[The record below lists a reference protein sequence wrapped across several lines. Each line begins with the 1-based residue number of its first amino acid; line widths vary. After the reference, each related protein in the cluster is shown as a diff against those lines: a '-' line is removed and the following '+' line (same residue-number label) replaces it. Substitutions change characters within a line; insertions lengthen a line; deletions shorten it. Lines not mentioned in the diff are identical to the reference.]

1 MVKQVNN
8 NPKGYYGWVIVFASL
23 VAMAVT
29 VGTLHAFGV
38 FFKPLLQEFGWTRA
52 TTSGVFSLGG
62 IIQGVVAVLVGLISN
77 RVGPRKL
84 VVVSGVLLGLSYV
97 MGSWTTALWQLYL
110 YFGLLQGGA
119 RGVPYNPLMA
129 TIARWFTQRRGLAI
143 GIALSGGGVGTIIFP
158 ILGNSLIERF
168 EWQTA
173 FVIFGIIAG
182 AMMIGAGL
190 VVRARPPE
198 IPRSAQ
204 GVESSRSDAT
214 VNAGNQQEEQTPV
227 SKVLS
232 SRSFWLVIVMGFF
245 TNLTVS
251 MVFVH
256 LVPYATDQK
265 IPAAVAASFVS
276 VIGVFNIV
284 GKIGMGGFSDR
295 YGLRWGMLICFGI
308 GSLSLFWLNYA
319 SALWMFYSFAV
330 VFGLAYSGWMPLFP
344 VLVMRI
350 FGVGSMS
357 AVLGFLTAANM
368 IGSSVGAYVA
378 GYLFDVTNSYQWAF
392 FLAGMVLIVSIPCQ
406 LFVKS
411 PASPLVSHADDK
423 KQEVG
428 SKKLENGRQR

>member
-8 NPKGYYGWVIVFASL
+8 THKGYYGWVIVFASL

-38 FFKPLLQEFGWTRA
+38 FFKPLLQEFGWSRA

-62 IIQGVVAVLVGLISN
+62 VIQGVIAVLVGLISN

-129 TIARWFTQRRGLAI
+129 TIARWFTKRRGLAI

-158 ILGNSLIERF
+158 MLGNSLIERF
-168 EWQTA
+168 GWQSA
-173 FVIFGIIAG
+173 FLYFGLISG

-198 IPRSAQ
+198 MQPSVQNI
-204 GVESSRSDAT
+204 ESLRTNAT
-214 VNAGNQQEEQTPV
+214 ANPGNQQEVYTPV
-227 SKVLS
+227 SRVLS
-232 SRSFWLVIVMGFF
+232 NRSFWLVVVMGFF

-256 LVPYATDQK
+256 LVPYATDQR

-284 GKIGMGGFSDR
+284 GKIGGGAFSDR
-295 YGLRWGMLICFGI
+295 YGLRMGMLICFGI
-308 GSLSLFWLNYA
+308 GAFSLFWLNFA
-319 SALWMFYSFAV
+319 STLWMFYSFAV

-344 VLVMRI
+344 VMVERI

-392 FLAGMVLIVSIPCQ
+392 FLAGMVLIVSIPC
-406 LFVKS
+406 LLLVKS
-411 PASPLVSHADDK
+411 PARPVASHADTVTTM
-423 KQEVG
+423 QGE
-428 SKKLENGRQR
+428 R